1 MRNAVLALGLVILS
15 AGPAWAQSA
24 WADKI
29 FLATGTASH
38 DFGTVPR
45 GAQLKHRFLVKN
57 IYKVPLEITSIRV
70 SCGCVT
76 LQPNGNTQYV
86 RAENLNTPVLSLRP
100 NQQSFIDINMDA
112 RLFSGSKTVSIYV
125 TVGPQ
130 FVSTAT
136 LTVTAV
142 ARQDVVFNP
151 GTVDF
156 GIVQAGQTPTQ
167 ILDVEYSGNL
177 TWQIVEVVKNSS
189 APFQVK
195 VEELYRQEPRFRTA
209 GRVGYRFNVTLK
221 ANAPPG
227 AFKQE
232 IILKTNDPNSPTLT
246 VSVEGTVQGS
256 LTVAPGIVNFGS
268 LKKGDKAEKRVIVQG
283 GSRPFR
289 ILGVDGL
296 EGGLSVEVK
305 NEAKARHTL
314 IIRCEP
320 TQAGEVRKLLLIRTD
335 LDRESVTVSVEAS
348 VNP

>member
-1 MRNAVLALGLVILS
+1 MRSAVFALGLVIVS
-15 AGPAWAQSA
+15 AGPAWAQTA
-24 WADKI
+24 WADKL
-29 FLATGTASH
+29 FLANGTTSH

-45 GAQLKHRFLVKN
+45 GAQLKHRFLIKN
-57 IYKVPLEITSIRV
+57 IYKVPLEITNIRV

-76 LQPNGNTQYV
+76 LKPQGATEYV
-86 RAENLNTPVLSLRP
+86 KTLTAPVTIQP
-100 NQQSFIDINMDA
+100 NQQTFLDINMDA
-112 RLFSGSKTVSIYV
+112 RIFSGPKTVSIYV

-136 LTVTAV
+136 LQVSAV

-156 GIVQAGQTPTQ
+156 GIVQAGQAPTQ

-177 TWQIVEVVKNSS
+177 PWRIDEVVKNSS

-195 VEELYRQEPRFRTA
+195 VEELYRQEPRFRQA

-246 VSVEGTVQGS
+246 VAVEGTVQAS
-256 LTVAPGIVNFGS
+256 LTVAPSIVQFGAI
-268 LKKGDKAEKRVIVQG
+268 KVGDKVEKRVIVRG
-283 GSRPFR
+283 GARPFR

-296 EGGLSVEVK
+296 EGGLSVEVQ
-305 NEAKARHTL
+305 NEARTSHTL
-314 IIRCEP
+314 TIRCEP
-320 TQAGEVRKLLLIRTD
+320 KDAGELRKLLLIRTD
-335 LDRESVTVSVEAS
+335 LDRESVTITVEGSVSQ
-348 VNP
+348 